1 MPERVRI
8 GILGAARHVPTSIL
22 QPIRKNSDL
31 AQLVEIVGVASR
43 DRTEAEAFVKKWGLP
58 KAYGSLEELLA
69 DDKVDAVYNVLPNA
83 VRCQVSVQALRS
95 GKHVLSE
102 SPLCSNAR
110 EAVAMQRAAEDSGKV
125 MMEGSH
131 PTCHP
136 LTRRLREM
144 IVEGK
149 VGKIEKIDV
158 TLPVLMSLYGSD
170 ICGKV
175 GALLGVGTYCIGL
188 VRALSGEEVKVVSA
202 SAKRSKE
209 NPEVDSAMSAALA
222 LPSGGSA
229 HFSCSIATTDA
240 TAAPAEVMV
249 CGSNGI
255 IRAKE
260 WFRGKGQTSNS
271 IELELFDGCGEQ
283 SVENLDT
290 PKAATRDTFYYQLM
304 IFAEEVRAAQIKG
317 SHGLPWDYVAS
328 RATPGDA
335 VMNMALIDAV
345 YIAAGMSPRP
355 TLNAPA
361 APYDCIGASKL

>member
-1 MPERVRI
+1 
-8 GILGAARHVPTSIL
+8 
-22 QPIRKNSDL
+22 
-31 AQLVEIVGVASR
+31 LVEVVAVASR
-43 DRTEAEAFVKKWGLP
+43 DRSEAEAFVKKWGLA

-69 DDKVDAVYNVLPNA
+69 DDKVDAVYNVMPNA
-83 VRCQVSVQALRS
+83 LRCQASVQALRA

-110 EAVAMQRAAEDSGKV
+110 EAVAMQRAAEDAGKV

-149 VGKIEKIDV
+149 VGKIETINV
-158 TLPVLMSLYGSD
+158 TLPVVMSLYGSD

-175 GALLGVGTYCIGL
+175 GALMGVGTYCTGL
-188 VRALSGEEVKVVSA
+188 IRALAGEEVKVVSA
-202 SAKRSKE
+202 SAQRSKE
-209 NPEVDSAMSAALA
+209 NPEVDSAMSAELA
-222 LPSGGSA
+222 LPSGGVA
-229 HFSCSIATTDA
+229 HFSCSIATA
-240 TAAPAEVMV
+240 EASSAPAEVTV

-271 IELELFDGCGEQ
+271 IELEQFDGCGEQ
-283 SVENLDT
+283 SVENLNT
-290 PKAATRDTFYYQLM
+290 PQAATRDTFYYQLM
-304 IFAEEVRAAQIKG
+304 VFAEEVREAQIKG

-328 RATPGDA
+328 QATPGDA
-335 VMNMALIDAV
+335 VMNMALIDAI
-345 YIAAGMSPRP
+345 YIAAGMSPKL

-361 APYDCIGASKL
+361 APYDRIGASKL